1 MTRQTDAPAKR
12 EQAAEHDTGSD
23 GFRSDAAATYAVLAE
38 CWREPT
44 EQLIDAIET
53 GELVPVVGD
62 IDSVDLRRLRAEY
75 TRLFIGPAGPPCPP
89 YESVHRDGDDPDEL
103 GPVNGPA
110 TMAVVRWYSEFGVQ
124 PAADHPDL
132 PDHIA
137 TELEF
142 AAYLA
147 EAGLNEQLDQFLS
160 EHLAAWADA
169 FLRQVEAE
177 TREAFYASL
186 AATTREV
193 LSQSQTAGH

>member
-1 MTRQTDAPAKR
+1 MTEQTDAPLKR
-12 EQAAEHDTGSD
+12 GPAELDTESD
-23 GFRSDAAATYAVLAE
+23 GLRSPVAATYAVLAE
-38 CWREPT
+38 CWREPS
-44 EQLIDAIET
+44 ERLVDVIEA

-62 IDSVDLRRLRAEY
+62 LESVDFHDLRTEY

-89 YESVHRDGDDPDEL
+89 YESVYRDGDASGEL
-103 GPVNGPA
+103 GPVKGPA
-110 TMAVVRWYSEFGVQ
+110 TMAVTRWYHEFGVQ
-124 PAADHPDL
+124 PAPDHPDI

-147 EAGLNEQLDQFLS
+147 EKGFDDRLDQFLD
-160 EHLAAWADA
+160 EHLAVWAPE
-169 FLRQVEAE
+169 FLTRVEEE

-193 LSQSQTAGH
+193 LRQ

>member
-1 MTRQTDAPAKR
+1 MTGQTGTPSESERSSDSGTEGDAL
-12 EQAAEHDTGSD
+12 
-23 GFRSDAAATYAVLAE
+23 RSNVAATYAVLAE

-44 EQLIDAIET
+44 EKLVEVIES
-53 GELVPVVGD
+53 GELRSVVSDIGPVDVHE
-62 IDSVDLRRLRAEY
+62 LRAEY

-89 YESVHRDGDDPDEL
+89 YESVYRDGEDPDEF

-110 TMAVVRWYSEFGVQ
+110 TIAVTRWYDEFGIQ
-124 PAADHPDL
+124 PAPDHPDL

-147 EAGLNEQLDQFLS
+147 ENGFEERFDQFLD
-160 EHLAAWADA
+160 EHLAVWTDE
-169 FLRQVEAE
+169 FLMQVEAE
-177 TREAFYASL
+177 TDDAFYTSL

-193 LSQSQTAGH
+193 VHQ

>member
-1 MTRQTDAPAKR
+1 MTGQTDTSTTR
-12 EQAAEHDTGSD
+12 ERSPEHDIGSD

-44 EQLIDAIET
+44 EQLTEAIEA
-53 GELVPVVGD
+53 GELAPVVGD
-62 IDSVDLRRLRAEY
+62 IGSADRHRLRTEY

-89 YESVHRDGDDPDEL
+89 YESVYRDGEDPDEL
-103 GPVNGPA
+103 GPVKGPA
-110 TMAVVRWYSEFGVQ
+110 TMAVVRWYREFGVQ
-124 PAADHPDL
+124 PAAAYSDL

-147 EAGLNEQLDQFLS
+147 EAGFDDQLDQFFE
-160 EHLAAWADA
+160 EHLAAWTDE
-169 FLRQVEAE
+169 FLRQVEVE

-186 AATTREV
+186 ATTTREV
-193 LSQSQTAGH
+193 IHR

>member
-1 MTRQTDAPAKR
+1 MTEQTDTPPER
-12 EQAAEHDTGSD
+12 DRPSELDAE
-23 GFRSDAAATYAVLAE
+23 SDALRSEVAATYAVLAE

-44 EQLIDAIET
+44 DQLVEVAEA

-62 IDSVDLRRLRAEY
+62 LGPVDVHDLRTEY

-89 YESVHRDGDDPDEL
+89 YESVYRDGDDPDEL
-103 GPVNGPA
+103 GPVKGPS
-110 TMAVVRWYSEFGVQ
+110 TVAVTRWYDEFGIR
-124 PAADHPDL
+124 PAPDHPDL

-147 EAGLNEQLDQFLS
+147 EEGFEERLDQFRD
-160 EHLAAWADA
+160 EHLAVWTDE
-169 FLRQVEAE
+169 FLTRVEEE

-186 AATTREV
+186 AATTQEV
-193 LSQSQTAGH
+193 LRQ

>member
-1 MTRQTDAPAKR
+1 MTEQTDTPPER
-12 EQAAEHDTGSD
+12 DRPSELDAE
-23 GFRSDAAATYAVLAE
+23 SDALRSEVAATYAVLAE

-44 EQLIDAIET
+44 DQLVEVAEA

-62 IDSVDLRRLRAEY
+62 LGPVDVHDLRTEY

-89 YESVHRDGDDPDEL
+89 YESVYRDGDDPDEL
-103 GPVNGPA
+103 GPVRGPS
-110 TMAVVRWYSEFGVQ
+110 TVAVTRWYDEFGIR
-124 PAADHPDL
+124 PAPDHSDL

-147 EAGLNEQLDQFLS
+147 DEGFDERLDQFCD
-160 EHLAAWADA
+160 EHLNAWTEE
-169 FLRQVEAE
+169 FLRLVEDE
-177 TREAFYASL
+177 TCEQYYKSL

-193 LSQSQTAGH
+193 LG

>member
-12 EQAAEHDTGSD
+12 ERASERGTDSD
-23 GFRSDAAATYAVLAE
+23 GFRSDVAATYAVLAE

-44 EQLIDAIET
+44 EQLVEAVET

-62 IDSVDLRRLRAEY
+62 VGSVDLRRLNAEY
-75 TRLFIGPAGPPCPP
+75 TRLFIGPDGPPCPP
-89 YESVHRDGDDPDEL
+89 YESVYRDGDDPDEL
-103 GPVNGPA
+103 GPVKGPA
-110 TMAVVRWYSEFGVQ
+110 TMAVVRWYREFGVQ

-147 EAGLNEQLDQFLS
+147 EAGFDERLAQFRT
-160 EHLAAWADA
+160 EHLDAWADE
-169 FLRQVEAE
+169 FLGHVEAE

-193 LSQSQTAGH
+193 LGQ